1 MKVAYWITPDCQV
14 IPVISSHIETII
26 DHPDIFHVPLDQ
38 ITSAYAKHHEV
49 VRTEGKAREEIII
62 DVVKKGFVR
71 VRRYTHPREEYWSI
85 NVNEINADS
94 MDLIQQFFGL
104 ICQGEFGCQ
113 EIDHEIPV
121 VITAFNGHQ
130 RIRLAELVKDN
141 HLPTGQKQ
149 LHLLKL

>member
-1 MKVAYWITPDCQV
+1 MKVAYWITPDYQV
-14 IPVISSHIETII
+14 IPVLTSHIEMII
-26 DHPDIFHVPLDQ
+26 DHPEIFHVPHDD
-38 ITSAYAKHHEV
+38 IASVYARFNEAM
-49 VRTEGKAREEIII
+49 RTEGKAREEIII
-62 DVVKKGFVR
+62 GAVKKGFIR
-71 VRRYTHPREEYWSI
+71 IRRYQRPRDEYWSI
-85 NVNEINADS
+85 NINYLNDAA
-94 MDLIQQFFGL
+94 MEMIKQFFSL

-130 RIRLAELVKDN
+130 TIRLTELVKDN